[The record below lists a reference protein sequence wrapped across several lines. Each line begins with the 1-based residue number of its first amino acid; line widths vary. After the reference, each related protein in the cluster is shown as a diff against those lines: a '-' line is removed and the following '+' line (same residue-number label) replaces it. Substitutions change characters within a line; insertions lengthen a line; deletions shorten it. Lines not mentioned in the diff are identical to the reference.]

1 MSFKISISGAA
12 SKDKRVERAVG
23 VCKKLVAAFTYSW
36 KKKRDLAEAQIQC
49 GVPQHK
55 LCTESVTRWGSRQK
69 MIARVL
75 EQQKPISQVLAAD
88 KHTRHLVP
96 HWQDI
101 EVWESMNEALGP
113 LVDFT
118 DSLSG
123 ESYVTVSYVKP
134 VLKLFRS
141 QHLHVSEGDTPLT
154 KEMKTKI
161 MEYLDEKYADPDT
174 DDMLDMATLVDPRF
188 KMEYIKQD
196 KVEAIKTRAVSE
208 ILDAGHFHT
217 RASEVAGGL
226 IKITETALLPVKI
239 METNYIISI

>member
-1 MSFKISISGAA
+1 MVKMNYYKLLFLHDAGAA
-12 SKDKRVERAVG
+12 SKDQRVERAV
-23 VCKKLVAAFTYSW
+23 VICKKVVAAFTYSW

-49 GVPQHK
+49 GVPTHK
-55 LCTESVTRWGSRQK
+55 LYTESLNRWGSRQK

-88 KHTRHLVP
+88 KRNRHLVP
-96 HWQDI
+96 NWQDI

-134 VLKLFRS
+134 VLHLFHS
-141 QHLHVSEGDTPLT
+141 QQLQVREEDTPLT
-154 KEMKTKI
+154 KEMTTKI
-161 MEYLDEKYADPDT
+161 REYFDKKYADPDT

-188 KMEYIKQD
+188 KMEYIKKD
-196 KVEAIKTRAVSE
+196 KVEAIKTRAVTE
-208 ILDAGHFHT
+208 TLDAGQFRT
-217 RASEVAGGL
+217 VASEVAGGL
-226 IKITETALLPVKI
+226 IG
-239 METNYIISI
+239 